1 MAIKPGARK
10 MINGTPNMSLLST
23 PIARESTNK
32 NNRDET
38 NGEKIVCIQTFKNL
52 RTSFLYKVQAP
63 TQLISPNLLVPIL
76 YFFVIS
82 TIDSLITP
90 N

>member
-1 MAIKPGARK
+1 MIKE
-10 MINGTPNMSLLST
+10 TPKTSPLSP
-23 PIARESTNK
+23 PIARDKTNK
-32 NNRDET
+32 NKSDEI
-38 NGEKIVCIQTFKNL
+38 NGEKIVWIQTIKNL

-63 TQLISPNLLVPIL
+63 TQLIKPNLLVPIL

-90 N
+90 Y